1 MYHFMKSGI
10 SYSDTIAPVCTDG
23 SLAPCAVIQDEK
35 LPLPLDKSADTNGTA
50 FGNKKVFWNFADDG
64 TDFCRALWDVLNAGG
79 SSKKS
84 ALRPEP
90 QNCETLIPQL
100 MRIFKKLENIGY
112 ITSYTI
118 RSQTGLSKES
128 TKSDGSID
136 CALVDASFLK
146 NTLVTEQ
153 IGILLRT
160 DAETLEASPY
170 FLTDPSGKQFLS
182 AKPGEFGG
190 HNTLKIYGRLEC
202 PSAARYLAK
211 GQYAQHRVFFENE
224 SAAKAA
230 LYRPCARCMPAEYK
244 LWKASQDDLSGGKR
258 K

>member
-10 SYSDTIAPVCTDG
+10 SYSDAIAPICADG
-23 SLAPCAVIQDEK
+23 SLAPCAVIQDGK
-35 LPLPLDKSADTNGTA
+35 IPVPLDKSADTNGTA
-50 FGNKKVFWNFADDG
+50 FGNKKVLWNFSDDG
-64 TDFCRALWDVLNAGG
+64 TDLCRALWDLLNTG
-79 SSKKS
+79 STSKKS
-84 ALRPEP
+84 APRPEL
-90 QNCETLIPQL
+90 QTYEALIPQL

-146 NTLVTEQ
+146 NALVTEQ

-182 AKPGEFGG
+182 AKPGELGG

-211 GQYAQHRVFFENE
+211 GQYAQHRVFFQNE